1 MGQRGPRASHSSGG
15 ARGSPSPP
23 SPPLLPPPEREKLP
37 QPCRHPRS
45 PCPFPCSHHGTPSPQ
60 DSLFWGERGLT
71 RRPLPVPPH
80 QKQDPRAP
88 EPSGSA
94 GGGGQQRHLGPTA
107 VPSAYDFFFFFLPF
121 LLFSRLLFLIFWGY
135 FWDANSGRPNWNQS
149 RGGGSLTIREDFLGF
164 ANF

>member
-23 SPPLLPPPEREKLP
+23 SPPLLPPPERNCPNRAAIRGPPAPSPAPTMGPPAPRTRCFGGNGGSPADPSRCPPIKN
-37 QPCRHPRS
+37 RTRGPRS
-45 PCPFPCSHHGTPSPQ
+45 QAAAPGVGGSRGTLDQRPFPR
-60 DSLFWGERGLT
+60 LMI
-71 RRPLPVPPH
+71 
-80 QKQDPRAP
+80 
-88 EPSGSA
+88 
-94 GGGGQQRHLGPTA
+94 
-107 VPSAYDFFFFFLPF
+107 FFFFLPF